1 MTPQLGLQT
10 ITIHILPSISQTKRK
25 QTMKFCQLI
34 KYNQRNVFNKIFG
47 FSHIIWDLGK
57 WKRQKFKNSMFDS
70 PLISN
75 QTFLQTEFIFGKLDF
90 AHINMHFHK
99 TKC

>member
-1 MTPQLGLQT
+1 MTSQLGLQT
-10 ITIHILPSISQTKRK
+10 ITIHILPSISQSKRK

-47 FSHIIWDLGK
+47 FSHIIWD
-57 WKRQKFKNSMFDS
+57 FDS

>member
-1 MTPQLGLQT
+1 
-10 ITIHILPSISQTKRK
+10 
-25 QTMKFCQLI
+25 MK
-34 KYNQRNVFNKIFG
+34 KT
-47 FSHIIWDLGK
+47 
-57 WKRQKFKNSMFDS
+57 KFKNSMFDS